1 MKKFAV
7 LFMASLVALF
17 IACSGSQKKEEKTEK
32 MEPAPKPAVEKKVE
46 YARTAEGNPIVT
58 VETSMGNF
66 DVEVFEKDCPIHAAN
81 FLKLVEADYY
91 SDMIFH
97 RVVPDFMIQTGDP
110 LGTGRG
116 TPGYML
122 DQEKKPFKYT
132 NKRGFLAMAQTAD
145 GQINGSQFYILVKDS
160 PHLNDKFPCFGK
172 VISGMDVVDAIS
184 KVKTKSDRPIED
196 VKLIDIAPKA
206 PAVAA
211 SSEKAGE

>member
-7 LFMASLVALF
+7 LFMVSIVALF
-17 IACSGSQKKEEKTEK
+17 IACSGNQKKEDKTEK
-32 MEPAPKPAVEKKVE
+32 MEPAPKPAVEQKTE
-46 YARTAEGNPIVT
+46 YARTADGDPIVT

-66 DVEVFEKDCPIHAAN
+66 DVEIFEKDSPIHAAN
-81 FLKLVEADYY
+81 FMKLVDADYY

-122 DQEKKPFKYT
+122 EQEQKPFKYA
-132 NKRGFLAMAQTAD
+132 NKRGYLAMAQTAD

-184 KVKTKSDRPIED
+184 KVTTKNERPVKE
-196 VKLIDIAPKA
+196 VKLIDIVPKA
-206 PAVAA
+206 PETATP
-211 SSEKAGE
+211 SEKAGK